1 MKIFGREYGL
11 RYTVGAE
18 EEIRKLCPGEDLKN
32 LREVLSGI
40 DGAAEMACIMSRWH
54 EKAMA
59 MEARMEG
66 REYTEQPL
74 TREVAELIDM
84 EDFPALMNEVMTAM
98 TQGKAKSVE
107 IEDSPESKKK
117 ETPSAESS

>member
-18 EEIRKLCPGEDLKN
+18 EEIRKLCPGEDLKK

-40 DGAAEMACIMSRWH
+40 DGAAETACIMSRWH

-84 EDFPALMNEVMTAM
+84 RDFPAIMDEIMAAM
-98 TQGKAKSVE
+98 MQDKAKTVE
-107 IEDSPESKKK
+107 IDDDQQGKKK
-117 ETPSAESS
+117 EETSAKSN